1 VKRGECRRDGRLR
14 CSQEINKHLARITH
28 AAHVRVAWWY
38 LRQAPLPEALARFSR
53 ALRRFAAAQGAADKY
68 HETITVAWM
77 ALVAE
82 RLQASPDLDWDAFAA
97 RYPEL
102 LVRTPSILARYYSDD
117 CLRSPIARRT
127 FVLPDWARQPPGW

>member
-1 VKRGECRRDGRLR
+1 MADEELVAAFEDATLPAPAFT
-14 CSQEINKHLARITH
+14 Q

-68 HETITVAWM
+68 HETTTVAWM
-77 ALVAE
+77 ALVGE
-82 RLQASPDLDWDAFAA
+82 RLQASPDLGWDAFAA

-102 LVRTPSILARYYSDD
+102 LVRTPSILAHYYSGAR
-117 CLRSPIARRT
+117 LQSETARRT
-127 FVLPDWARQPPGW
+127 FVLPDRAGQRPGS

>member
-1 VKRGECRRDGRLR
+1 MTDDELVMAFEDGT
-14 CSQEINKHLARITH
+14 LAASAFTH

-38 LRQAPLPEALARFSR
+38 LRQAPFPDALARFSQ
-53 ALRRFAAAQGAADKY
+53 ALRRFAAGHGAAGKY

-82 RLQASPDLDWDAFAA
+82 RLQASPELGWDAFAA

-102 LVRTPSILARYYSDD
+102 LVRTPSILARYYSGA
-117 CLRSPIARRT
+117 CLQSETARRT
-127 FVLPDWARQPPGW
+127 FLLPDVAR